1 MRTVTLQPGI
11 VYGPVDSRRFGKSL
25 GINLLPAGFKV
36 CSFDCVYCQYK
47 DEPGKPKF
55 PDFGEIYTQL
65 SSDFE
70 RVRDGKIKV
79 DWIMLSGNGEPTL
92 HPEFSDIVESLLTLR
107 DLYFPK
113 TPIGILSNSST
124 CHKDDIRRALSM
136 LDGRF
141 MKLDAG
147 SLYMFHD
154 VNRPYTTLAWGDVI
168 EGLCS
173 LSDVTLQSMFV
184 TGKVDNTDEKAV
196 DDWIEAVQCIRPVEV
211 QIYTIDRKPQET
223 GILPVD
229 EEKLKAISEK
239 LKMKTLM
246 PSTVYCEGDNL

>member
-1 MRTVTLQPGI
+1 MKTIPLQSGI

-25 GINLLPAGFKV
+25 GINLLPADFKV

-47 DEPGKPKF
+47 DRPGKPKF
-55 PDFGEIYTQL
+55 PDLGEIYAQL

-70 RVRDGKIKV
+70 RIRDGKLKV

-92 HPEFSDIVESLLTLR
+92 HPEFLGIVESLLTLR

-113 TPIGILSNSST
+113 VPIGILSKSST
-124 CHKDDIRRALSM
+124 CHKDDTRRALSM
-136 LDGRF
+136 LDARF

-173 LSDVTLQSMFV
+173 LPDVTLQSMFV
-184 TGKVDNTDEKAV
+184 TGEVDNTDEKAV
-196 DDWIEAVQCIRPVEV
+196 NDWIEAVQCIRPLEV
-211 QIYTIDRKPQET
+211 QIYTIDRAPQEA

-229 EEKLKAISEK
+229 EEKLKAISNR
-239 LKMKTLM
+239 LKTKTNI
-246 PSTVYCEGDNL
+246 PSAVHYN